1 MVIISIASFL
11 FRWASISRIVNNC
24 INTIIESCPTSQNIQ
39 IPLLWGR
46 FYDVVETITVCI
58 INLWGYTEMLRKFLL
73 FSISIQKVFRDHSCL
88 FISYAF
94 SSTLCFGAIEAFKE
108 RLLSIW
114 NKKWKEVTLLLI
126 VLIPTWLK
134 TSPGDIISFP
144 VRITGKPMFTLTL
157 SQEYPTNIFRKID
170 YTMS

>member
-11 FRWASISRIVNNC
+11 FKWASISRIVNNC

-94 SSTLCFGAIEAFKE
+94 SSTLCFGAIEAFKK
-108 RLLSIW
+108 RLCHDQGCNDIRVVIATKWRHYLLYLQHYFSLW
-114 NKKWKEVTLLLI
+114 NRSWEL
-126 VLIPTWLK
+126 
-134 TSPGDIISFP
+134 FP
-144 VRITGKPMFTLTL
+144 L
-157 SQEYPTNIFRKID
+157 E
-170 YTMS
+170 

>member
-1 MVIISIASFL
+1 MIIISIASFL

-46 FYDVVETITVCI
+46 FYDVAETITVCI

-94 SSTLCFGAIEAFKE
+94 SSTLCFGAIEPVKQ

-114 NKKWKEVTLLLI
+114 NNWEVKRSYSFADCTYTNLI
-126 VLIPTWLK
+126 EDQ
-134 TSPGDIISFP
+134 SGRYYQFP
-144 VRITGKPMFTLTL
+144 CPHHR
-157 SQEYPTNIFRKID
+157 ETNVYSHTF
-170 YTMS
+170 

>member
-11 FRWASISRIVNNC
+11 FKWASISRIVNNC

-134 TSPGDIISFP
+134 TSPGDIISFSL
-144 VRITGKPMFTLTL
+144 RITGKPMFTLTL
-157 SQEYPTNIFRKID
+157 SSKFGSPREN
-170 YTMS
+170 

>member
-1 MVIISIASFL
+1 MVITSIASFL

-58 INLWGYTEMLRKFLL
+58 INLWGYTEMLRKFLF
-73 FSISIQKVFRDHSCL
+73 FSISIQKVVRDHSGL

-94 SSTLCFGAIEAFKE
+94 SSTLCFGAIEPFKQ

-114 NKKWKEVTLLLI
+114 NNWEVKRSYSFADCTYF
-126 VLIPTWLK
+126 IPTWLTTLPIKMK
-134 TSPGDIISFP
+134 TSDSPHF
-144 VRITGKPMFTLTL
+144 
-157 SQEYPTNIFRKID
+157 Y
-170 YTMS
+170 